1 VADIKPTLI
10 DRCPHCAGILKVRS
24 LEQNSRLHAA
34 LKDISEQKEWAG
46 TKWGIEDW
54 KRLLVGAFD
63 RANGRQTRVAPA
75 IDGQGIE
82 VLYRHTSKMSK
93 QEMSELI
100 EFITAWA
107 IDQGVKL
114 HDPEAR
120 LSLAQTLR
128 ERAGA

>member
-1 VADIKPTLI
+1 VANIRPTLI
-10 DRCPHCAGILKVRS
+10 DRCPHCAGVLRVRS
-24 LEQNSRLHAA
+24 LEQNSRLHALLSDVA
-34 LKDISEQKEWAG
+34 EQKEWAG
-46 TKWGIEDW
+46 RKWEVEDW

-63 RANGRQTRVAPA
+63 RAHGRQTKVAPA

-100 EFITAWA
+100 EYCEAWA

-114 HDPEAR
+114 HDPVA
-120 LSLAQTLR
+120 A
-128 ERAGA
+128 

>member
-1 VADIKPTLI
+1 VADLKPTLI

-34 LKDISEQKEWAG
+34 LKDISEQ
-46 TKWGIEDW
+46 W

-100 EFITAWA
+100 EYITAWA
-107 IDQGVKL
+107 TDQGVIL
-114 HDPEAR
+114 QDPDAR
-120 LSLAQTLR
+120 LSLAQSLR